1 MTGNEYPT
9 EEQLK
14 ELNGFDV
21 VHRLRDFLELL
32 EELWNTDYGNFELT
46 GKKVKKLKL
55 VTGGWSGN
63 EDVVRGMPF
72 MFNDLYWQ
80 QSIRGGVHIYKIKE
94 IKK

>member
-1 MTGNEYPT
+1 MTGNQYPT
-9 EEQLK
+9 EE
-14 ELNGFDV
+14 E
-21 VHRLRDFLELL
+21 L
-32 EELWNTDYGNFELT
+32 EELERLNFLHNLTGFLDYLESLWNTDHGKFELT

-63 EDVVRGMPF
+63 EDVVRGVPF

-94 IKK
+94 IK